1 MHTVTVIGR
10 PVMALAVTDAM
21 VEFIQD
27 CDIR

>member
-21 VEFIQD
+21 VEFIREY
-27 CDIR
+27 DIR